1 MMTGDILHSFA
12 DRLRTAGLEV
22 EKVLADGL
30 LHRCGTEGKP
40 HGKDG
45 AYKAFIDPPAS
56 LWWKNWRTG
65 EEGSWTAKPEQDMP
79 PEQRKAL
86 RERITAAQAESK
98 AQQEQQWAEAAK
110 YAANIWK
117 HARPADPAHL
127 YLQKKAVPAF
137 GLRQTE
143 DGRLIVPILDAHG
156 KEQSLQFI
164 DCEGNK
170 RFLKGGK
177 TAGGFFPIPAKDG
190 RQAGPLLIC
199 EGYATGAS
207 LHLAIGYAVL
217 IAFNAGNLE
226 NVALAARARH
236 ADREIILCA
245 DNDCQTTKADGTLY
259 NPGKMAAF
267 KAAKAA
273 NGKVA
278 LCPAHEGKPA
288 DFNDLHLSC
297 SLEAVKTVVEKARAT
312 KTVETDGLPSGF
324 ALRKGGALPGLW
336 HTEPKEDGEPVET
349 WLGGPLKILGTTRDA
364 NGNAWGLLLEW
375 TDDDNNIHTWA
386 MPKAMLVGRDNSAV
400 LSRLADEGW
409 RFASSLKAKNL
420 LCRFLS
426 EYQSKKRILC
436 VPCTGWHHGA
446 FVFPDTTYQNT
457 VGRVGNVGTTNDF
470 NELQQSDKQNSMSGL
485 SDAEQIVLQVQTAHN
500 PFQTEGTLDGWQ
512 NSIGIWSR
520 GNSRIMLTVSASLA
534 AILLEASGMESG
546 GINWIGPSSSGK
558 TTMLAAGA
566 SVWGKGSPSGG
577 YVLNWRAT
585 SNGLEGLAALH
596 SDAALCLDELG
607 QAPGR
612 TIMEASYMLANGMG
626 KSRASQDGSARAIK
640 SWRCM
645 ILSTGEKGLAE
656 KIADEGGR
664 VQAGQT
670 VRLID
675 VPADAGKGMGIFE
688 NLHGHESPRALA
700 DALRQA
706 ASTNYGHAAR
716 AFIKR
721 MQEDY
726 SGNVTSLHNFI
737 RKGLPLL
744 CPEAASGQVLRVARR
759 FLLCAAAGETAAEW
773 QIVPWEKAEA
783 LQAAKACF
791 EAWLHQRGSMGDAED
806 IAIIEQV
813 ALFIEQH
820 GTSRFQDL
828 DTGAATCINR
838 VGFRRKVDAG
848 TEYLILPES
857 FRAEVCKG
865 VNARKAAAVLLEK
878 GLLLPGE
885 GRNLMRKSP
894 VKLPDYGRSR
904 CYTILVREIL
914 HDMAG

>member
-1 MMTGDILHSFA
+1 MTADILQAFA
-12 DRLRTAGLEV
+12 EQLRTAGLMV
-22 EKVLADGL
+22 GYVKADGA
-30 LHRCGTEGKP
+30 LHRCPVEGKSN
-40 HGKDG
+40 GKDG
-45 AYKAFIDPPAS
+45 VYKAFTGNPATI
-56 LWWKNWRTG
+56 WWKNWRTG
-65 EEGSWTAKPEQDMP
+65 EEGSWTARSEQDMA

-98 AQQEQQWAEAAK
+98 AEQERQWAEVAK

-117 HARPADPAHL
+117 QASPADPAHL

-143 DGRLIVPILDAHG
+143 DGRLIVPVLDAHG

-177 TAGGFFPIPAKDG
+177 TAGGLFPIPAKDD

-207 LHLAIGYAVL
+207 LHLATGHTVL
-217 IAFNAGNLE
+217 VAFNAGNLE

-259 NPGKMAAF
+259 NPGKTSAL
-267 KAAKAA
+267 KAAKAID
-273 NGKVA
+273 GKMA
-278 LCPAHEGKPA
+278 LCPTHEGKPT

-297 SLEAVKTVVEKARAT
+297 SLEAVQAVVEKARAA
-312 KTVETDGLPSGF
+312 KTVASDVLPPGF
-324 ALRKGGALPGLW
+324 TLRKGGALPGLW
-336 HTEPKEDGEPVET
+336 HTEPKEDGTPVET
-349 WLGGPLKILGTTRDA
+349 WLGGPLKVLGATRDE

-375 TDDDNNIHTWA
+375 TDEDNNIHTWA

-409 RFASSLKAKNL
+409 RFASSPKAKNL

-436 VPCTGWHHGA
+436 VPCTGWHHGT
-446 FVFPDTTYQNT
+446 FVFPDTTYQKIVGQAEIVGKSNNT
-457 VGRVGNVGTTNDF
+457 
-470 NELQQSDKQNSMSGL
+470 NELSKADSQVGLSVQSDE
-485 SDAEQIVLQVQTAHN
+485 EQIVLQVRTAHN
-500 PFQTEGTLDGWQ
+500 PFRTGGTLEGWQ

-520 GNSRIMLTVSASLA
+520 GNSRIMLTLCASLA
-534 AILLEASGMESG
+534 ATLLEATGMESG

-558 TTMLAAGA
+558 TTMLAVGA
-566 SVWGKGSPSGG
+566 SVWGKGTPSGG

-664 VQAGQT
+664 IQAGQT

-675 VPADAGKGMGIFE
+675 IPADAGAGMGIFE
-688 NLHGHESPRALA
+688 HLHGHESPRAFA
-700 DALRQA
+700 DAIRQA
-706 ASTNYGHAAR
+706 ASADYGHAAR
-716 AFIKR
+716 TFIRR
-721 MQEDY
+721 MQGDY
-726 SGNVTSLHNFI
+726 SEALSSLHTFI
-737 RKGLPLL
+737 SNGQFLM
-744 CPEAASGQVLRVARR
+744 CSTDVSGQVQRVARR
-759 FLLCAAAGETAAEW
+759 FLLCAAAGEMAAGW
-773 QIVPWEKAEA
+773 QIVPWEKGEA
-783 LQAAKACF
+783 LQAAKSCF
-791 EAWLHQRGSMGDAED
+791 VAWLGLRGSMGDAED

-813 ALFIEQH
+813 SLFIEQH

-838 VGFRRKVDAG
+838 VGFRRKVDG
-848 TEYLILPES
+848 GIEYLILPES
-857 FRAEVCKG
+857 FRAEVCRG
-865 VNARKAAAVLLEK
+865 VNARKATAVLLEK
-878 GLLLPGE
+878 GLLLPGD
-885 GRNLMRKSP
+885 GRNLMRKPP
-894 VKLPDYGRSR
+894 VNLPDYGRKR
-904 CYTILVREIL
+904 CYTILIKEAS
-914 HDMAG
+914 HDLAE